1 MALQTMHVKLSNLQ
15 LELLKV
21 FHYQLP
27 EHELIEIKDLLAQY
41 FAQKATDAMNRFWE
55 QQQLTTDSMDAW
67 LHEHRRTP
75 YQ

>member
-1 MALQTMHVKLSNLQ
+1 MVLQTMHTKLSNLQ
-15 LELLKV
+15 LEILKV

-27 EHELIEIKDLLAQY
+27 EQELEEIKDLLARH
-41 FAQKATDAMNRFWE
+41 FAQKATDAMDLFWE
-55 QQQLTTDSMDAW
+55 QQQLTTDTMDAW